1 MYEWIKNESHS
12 PNATIYSSNITL
24 NRSAI
29 NCLQE
34 PMYVMLGI
42 DRARGQVAI
51 YPVGSKDVE
60 DGLVPDDSTYKIS
73 IGRSYGRI
81 ANRSFCRL
89 LGEVF
94 GLSLSNERGLKFPAT
109 FNAAEKMLVINF
121 AGGEIE

>member
-1 MYEWIKNESHS
+1 MYEWVRNGTHS

-29 NCLQE
+29 SCLQE
-34 PMYVMLGI
+34 PLYVMLGI
-42 DRARGQVAI
+42 DRIKGQVAI
-51 YPVGSKDVE
+51 CPVSSKDVE
-60 DGLVPDDSTYKIS
+60 DGLVPEDSTYKIS

-94 GLSLSNERGLKFPAT
+94 DLPLSNERGMKFAAT
-109 FNAAEKMLVINF
+109 YDAAEKMLVINLS
-121 AGGEIE
+121 GGEIE